1 MTNPPI
7 DPFRE
12 KSVMSLACPV
22 GPEANILEPSNVQ
35 CHRLWLDNPILSLK
49 DLQVQNF
56 SIFLFVIFILIMTFP
71 LVFSPIITLRLYF
84 QIIKATNYRGW
95 TAKVI
100 DITYPVS
107 EAGNL
112 RVVIDNLCKEAE
124 EASKEHNF
132 LILSDR
138 RVGTNRI
145 PVGALLAAGAVHHH
159 LIACRTRSR
168 CALIVESGEVR
179 EVHQI
184 CCLLGFGTDAIAPY
198 LVFEIVQMWREEKV
212 IDTTLTDEA
221 AYSNYKGAVDRGIS
235 KIMAKMGI
243 SVLQSYKGAQVNT

>member
-1 MTNPPI
+1 
-7 DPFRE
+7 
-12 KSVMSLACPV
+12 
-22 GPEANILEPSNVQ
+22 
-35 CHRLWLDNPILSLK
+35 
-49 DLQVQNF
+49 
-56 SIFLFVIFILIMTFP
+56 
-71 LVFSPIITLRLYF
+71 LRWYF
-84 QIIKATNYRGW
+84 QIIKAANYRGW

-112 RVVIDNLCKEAE
+112 RVVIDNICKEAE
-124 EASKEHNF
+124 EASKHHNF

-138 RVGTNRI
+138 RVGINRI

-159 LIACRTRSR
+159 LIACRTRS
-168 CALIVESGEVR
+168 
-179 EVHQI
+179 H
-184 CCLLGFGTDAIAPY
+184 AIAPY
-198 LVFEIVQMWREEKV
+198 MVFEIVQMLREEKV

-243 SVLQSYKGAQVNT
+243 SVLQSYKGAQVKHSIFKKNSILNCHKMK